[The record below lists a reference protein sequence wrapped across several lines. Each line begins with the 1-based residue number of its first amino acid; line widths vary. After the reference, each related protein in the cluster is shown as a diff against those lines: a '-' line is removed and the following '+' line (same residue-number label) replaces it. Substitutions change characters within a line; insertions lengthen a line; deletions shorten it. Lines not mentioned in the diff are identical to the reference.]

1 MHVCTHVCV
10 FLWKDSV
17 AEVERERYRELMDVI
32 AWFFFDLLVL
42 GYAED
47 PETGLSFRIPGGLE
61 WAIYIEVSPNCQK
74 SLDTYLTYDDIHPT

>member
-1 MHVCTHVCV
+1 
-10 FLWKDSV
+10 
-17 AEVERERYRELMDVI
+17 MDVI

-61 WAIYIEVSPNCQK
+61 WAVYIEVSPELAVCVCSR
-74 SLDTYLTYDDIHPT
+74 SLLTLLYRP